1 MLRLLVLQPQTNIS
15 PLHRALS
22 KNSSATCLYITPPRA
37 CHGNVGSEHQRC
49 RLRKAQKRFEPE
61 SWDDKWGV
69 SAEEQSQSRNVSI
82 HVTQNPTGK
91 DHYVLDIRP
100 QGEDSGEGV
109 KVEAITWDQKKG
121 DTHITEEQAKKE
133 VVVITRRLLEC
144 DFEALPE
151 YDVSILWDHPAA
163 EINSANS
170 N

>member
-1 MLRLLVLQPQTNIS
+1 MSTPMKEPATATWGLSIS
-15 PLHRALS
+15 DSDFDKL
-22 KNSSATCLYITPPRA
+22 KE
-37 CHGNVGSEHQRC
+37 G
-49 RLRKAQKRFEPE
+49 FEPE

-82 HVTQNPTGK
+82 HVTRNPTGK

-121 DTHITEEQAKKE
+121 DIHITEEQAKKE

-163 EINSANS
+163 EINSVNS